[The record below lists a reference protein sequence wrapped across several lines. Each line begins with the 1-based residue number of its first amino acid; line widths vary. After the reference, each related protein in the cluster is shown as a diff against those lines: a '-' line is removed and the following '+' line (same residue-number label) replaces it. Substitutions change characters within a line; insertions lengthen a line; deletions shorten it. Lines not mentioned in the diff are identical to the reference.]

1 MPTLRPPLRRRP
13 ATAAEDEVPTP
24 DLPHAESTVAPVAPP
39 AAVRPPAPPHVR
51 IDLDALRQVADVD
64 RATLDAMMAEFA
76 PKKGGAGPK
85 PGDRI
90 RATVSR
96 VTSSV
101 VFFDIGGKA
110 DASVDSLELDAS
122 VAVGDRIDLY
132 VIGNKDGELRLTRSV
147 SGGAT
152 RELLEEA
159 REGRIP
165 IQGKVL
171 TRNEG
176 GFTVELSGGVS
187 AFCPA
192 SHIDHHPD
200 PDLDGYV
207 GRSLMFRILDIRGRD
222 AIVSHRAIAEE
233 EASEAQGKNLAEI
246 KEGDVLDGTVTS
258 LREFGAFIR
267 LGSGLE
273 GLVHI
278 SNIGTK
284 RINHPNEAL
293 KEGEAVRV
301 KVLGVDTERKRLSLG
316 IRQVD
321 GADAPAPAQANRGP
335 TSQPGSFGTVG
346 GLLAGI
352 KVRK

>member
-1 MPTLRPPLRRRP
+1 MSSLRPPPRRRP
-13 ATAAEDEVPTP
+13 APTP
-24 DLPHAESTVAPVAPP
+24 GEETPASELPRANEAGAPAAPP
-39 AAVRPPAPPHVR
+39 PVVRAPAPHVR

-64 RATLDAMMAEFA
+64 RATMDAMMAEYA
-76 PKKGGAGPK
+76 PKKGSAGPK
-85 PGDRI
+85 KGDRI

-110 DASVDSLELDAS
+110 DASVDSLELDPD
-122 VAVGDRIDLY
+122 VQVGDRIDLY

-152 RELLEEA
+152 REMLEEA
-159 REGRIP
+159 REAGIP

-171 TRNEG
+171 ARNEG

-200 PDLDGYV
+200 PDLDSYV
-207 GRSLMFRILDIRGRD
+207 GRSLAFRILDIRGRD
-222 AIVSHRAIAEE
+222 AVVTHRAIAQE
-233 EASEAQGKNLAEI
+233 EASEAQGRNLAEI
-246 KEGDVLDGTVTS
+246 KEGDVLEGTVAT

-278 SNIGTK
+278 SNIGDK

-293 KEGEAVRV
+293 KEGQEVRV
-301 KVLGVDTERKRLSLG
+301 KVLTVDVDRKRLSLG

-321 GADAPAPAQANRGP
+321 GGDAPAAARADRGP
-335 TSQPGSFGTVG
+335 SHQPGSFGTIG